1 MVKTWSEDE
10 DSRRLLAFLNLIKAL
25 SLKKECAGLCIK
37 LMFVAFVRNCKFVLA
52 SNIAQ
57 INLMRECLLELFG
70 KNLDDAYVHAF
81 VYTRQLAITLR
92 KAYNSKNKEDI
103 QSVANWQFVCSLR
116 LWCDFASKYADVHA
130 LVKSLIHPL
139 SQLVYGAIK

>member
-92 KAYNSKNKEDI
+92 KAYNSKNKVSLLVGDLSRI
-103 QSVANWQFVCSLR
+103 SLSSCSSSNMFL
-116 LWCDFASKYADVHA
+116 LLINVNYVSKSDA
-130 LVKSLIHPL
+130 
-139 SQLVYGAIK
+139 Q

>member
-92 KAYNSKNKEDI
+92 KAYNSKNKVSLLVGDLSRI
-103 QSVANWQFVCSLR
+103 SLFSCSSSDMFL
-116 LWCDFASKYADVHA
+116 LLINVNYVSKSDA
-130 LVKSLIHPL
+130 
-139 SQLVYGAIK
+139 Q

>member
-92 KAYNSKNKEDI
+92 KAYNSKNKVSLLVGDLSRI
-103 QSVANWQFVCSLR
+103 SLFSCSSSNMFL
-116 LWCDFASKYADVHA
+116 LLINVNYVSKSDV
-130 LVKSLIHPL
+130 
-139 SQLVYGAIK
+139 Q

>member
-92 KAYNSKNKEDI
+92 KAYNSKNKVSLLVGDLSRI
-103 QSVANWQFVCSLR
+103 SLFSCSSSNMFL
-116 LWCDFASKYADVHA
+116 LLINVNYVSKSDA
-130 LVKSLIHPL
+130 
-139 SQLVYGAIK
+139 Q